1 MSLKVKDVIRE
12 LKKFPDDYKVALES
26 YEENDEGGGY
36 RIYNV
41 RIVEK
46 DDDADKMVLI
56 KQLDAWGLKLNI
68 NISVAATKCRSDKKT
83 QRQIVAGL
91 LCLIN

>member
-1 MSLKVKDVIRE
+1 MSLTVKQLVRE

-56 KQLDAWGLKLNI
+56 K
-68 NISVAATKCRSDKKT
+68 
-83 QRQIVAGL
+83 
-91 LCLIN
+91 